1 MQRHILPWTI
11 IVLVPVFG
19 AQYAEQLVIVF
30 IGFEY
35 NPVMDESIAE
45 FRLKLEYALK
55 TEINVIKIMCFTY
68 YTLNV

>member
-1 MQRHILPWTI
+1 
-11 IVLVPVFG
+11 
-19 AQYAEQLVIVF
+19 VF